1 MARMRD
7 ETKRAVIL
15 GTAKMLFSQKG
26 FFGTS
31 ISDIVR
37 ESGLPVGT
45 IYTYFESKEAIV
57 RTIVEEGWADLYGR
71 LQAALSQARSPEE
84 AFQALLD
91 RFVPEILGDLDLI
104 NILLAE
110 AIDYT
115 RIEEKLE
122 KLVDLLYPLLKSIP
136 RVEQALQ
143 GLSRRTLTSALA
155 IYFLGIL
162 NAAKI
167 SRSRNIG
174 LKLSDITGFLKL
186 QLAGLM
192 GVKVGGQP

>member
-1 MARMRD
+1 
-7 ETKRAVIL
+7 
-15 GTAKMLFSQKG
+15 MLFSQKG

-91 RFVPEILGDLDLI
+91 RFVPEVLGDLDLI

>member
-57 RTIVEEGWADLYGR
+57 RSIVEEGWTDLYGR
-71 LQAALSQARSPEE
+71 LQAALGEQSSPEE
-84 AFQALLD
+84 AFRALLD

-104 NILLAE
+104 NILLSE

-136 RVEQALQ
+136 RVEQVLK
-143 GLSRRTLTSALA
+143 GFSRRTLVAALA
-155 IYFLGIL
+155 VYFLGIL
-162 NAAKI
+162 HAAKI

-174 LKLSDITGFLKL
+174 LKISDIIGFLKL

-192 GVKVGGQP
+192 GVEL

>member
-7 ETKRAVIL
+7 EAKRAVIL

-31 ISDIVR
+31 VSDIVR

-45 IYTYFESKEAIV
+45 IYTYFKSKEEIV
-57 RTIVEEGWADLYGR
+57 RQIVDEGWADLYGR
-71 LQAALSQARSPEE
+71 LQAALGEKATPEE
-84 AFQALLD
+84 AFRALLD

-104 NILLAE
+104 NILLSE

-122 KLVDLLYPLLKSIP
+122 KLVKS
-136 RVEQALQ
+136 
-143 GLSRRTLTSALA
+143 
-155 IYFLGIL
+155 
-162 NAAKI
+162 KI
-167 SRSRNIG
+167 
-174 LKLSDITGFLKL
+174 DT
-186 QLAGLM
+186 QLAKQVLEG
-192 GVKVGGQP
+192 K